1 MKPNR
6 NDSASYKKR
15 TEDALFRVI
24 ASLTD
29 VHECRNFIKDLSTPA
44 ELQAMVD
51 RWQVAR
57 LLHRDLSYRRINQLT
72 GVSVATIGRVA
83 RSVSDGFGGYAAVLK
98 HSAEP
103 EHIADTR
110 EPQ

>member
-15 TEDALFRVI
+15 TEDELLRVL
-24 ASLTD
+24 ASLSD
-29 VHECRNFIKDLSTPA
+29 IHECRNFIKDLCTPA

-51 RWQVAR
+51 RWQVAQ
-57 LLHRDLSYRRINQLT
+57 LLQQGLSYRRINDLT

-83 RSVSDGFGGYAAVLK
+83 RCVGFGFGGYAAVLNR
-98 HSAEP
+98 SAAP
-103 EHIADTR
+103 S
-110 EPQ
+110 QKK

>member
-1 MKPNR
+1 MKPKR

-29 VHECRNFIKDLSTPA
+29 VHECRNFMKDLSTPA

-51 RWQVAR
+51 RWQVAQ
-57 LLHRDLSYRRINQLT
+57 LLHQDLSYRRINQLT

-83 RSVSDGFGGYAAVLK
+83 RSVTDGFGGYAAVLS
-98 HSAEP
+98 HSAAS
-103 EHIADTR
+103 EHGGDAR
-110 EPQ
+110 KPR

>member
-15 TEDALFRVI
+15 TEDELFRVL

-29 VHECRNFIKDLSTPA
+29 VHECRNFIKDLCTPA

-51 RWQVAR
+51 RWQVAQ
-57 LLHRDLSYRRINQLT
+57 LLQQNLPYRRINEMT

-83 RSVSDGFGGYAAVLK
+83 RCVSHGFGGYATVLN
-98 HSAEP
+98 HSVAP
-103 EHIADTR
+103 AHTGNTR
-110 EPQ
+110 EPR